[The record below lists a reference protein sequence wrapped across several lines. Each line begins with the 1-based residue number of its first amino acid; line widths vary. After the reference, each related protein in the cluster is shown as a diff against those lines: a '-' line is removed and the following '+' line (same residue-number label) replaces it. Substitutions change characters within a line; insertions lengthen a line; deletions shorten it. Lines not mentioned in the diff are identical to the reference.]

1 MKINPALRN
10 GLYVLSFTPATV
22 VISGNL
28 LGGYW
33 TIGNIFYSLVILALI
48 EWLTPP
54 ITANDSSTVG
64 DQMPKFIL
72 LFHVPLQLVSV
83 ASLFYG
89 IQTGVI
95 EGGWIVVA
103 ALSVGLNSGS
113 GAIIV
118 SHELIHRPH
127 AFERFLGRLLLFTVG
142 NMYFY
147 IDHLKV
153 HHKLVATHQDH
164 VTARYHESLYRFF
177 ARSVVGQLRGAIQI
191 ENKRIR
197 EENRSSL
204 SINHYVHRQFVL
216 QFLLVGALYY
226 FFGLWAIVAYIIQC
240 FFANFLL
247 EYVNYTQHYGL
258 LRKDKERVSE
268 MHSWDSDQLVSRF
281 VLVDLSRH
289 ADHHAHAAKP
299 YHTLEHFDNSPKLPS
314 GYAGL
319 FFLAAIP
326 VLWFK
331 VIHPRIE
338 AYQRSYIHT

>member
-1 MKINPALRN
+1 MKMNPALRN
-10 GLYVLSFTPATV
+10 WLYLLSFTPAIV
-22 VISGNL
+22 VIYGNL
-28 LGGYW
+28 QGGYW
-33 TIGNIFYSLVILALI
+33 TLGNIMYSLVILALI
-48 EWLTPP
+48 EWMTPP
-54 ITANDSSTVG
+54 MKSNEASAGD

-72 LFHVPLQLVSV
+72 MFHVPLQLASM

-89 IQTGVI
+89 IQTGI
-95 EGGWIVVA
+95 IDGGWIVAA

-118 SHELIHRPH
+118 SHELIHRTH
-127 AFERFLGRLLLFTVG
+127 AFERFLGKLLLFTVG

-153 HHKLVATHQDH
+153 HHKLVATPQDH

-177 ARSVVGQLRGAIQI
+177 GRSVSGQLRGAIHI
-191 ENKRIR
+191 ENKRLQT
-197 EENRSSL
+197 ENRSPL
-204 SINHYVHRQFVL
+204 LLNHYVYRQFVL
-216 QFLLVGALYY
+216 QFVLMGALYV
-226 FFGLWAIVAYIIQC
+226 FIGFWAFVAYLVQC

-258 LRKDKERVSE
+258 LRKEKERVSE

-299 YHTLEHFDNSPKLPS
+299 YHTLAHFENSPKLPS

-326 VLWFK
+326 ALWFK

-338 AYQRSYIHT
+338 EHQRSVVNA